1 MSSNSAPMVVVV
13 CGGPAPHPKSI
24 EFVPADAVVIAVD
37 SGLDN
42 ARDLGLR
49 PIMVIGDLDSI
60 SPSGLDWVRKQS
72 IEIKEFPKD
81 KDKSDLELALNE
93 ASNLGDSVFVI
104 ASDSGRFDQTFGN
117 ITLMGSESLA
127 LVKCHGLIGAAYV
140 TLIRDR
146 EAIYGSNG
154 KVVSIFCLGR
164 SASGVTARGFDWEL
178 TNDKL
183 PSGSTLGLSNVLKG
197 EEGMISVTDGVLV
210 AIQPEAIQV

>member
-24 EFVPADAVVIAVD
+24 EFVPVDAVVIAVD

-60 SPSGLDWVRKQS
+60 SSSGLDWVRKQRV
-72 IEIKEFPKD
+72 EIKEFPKD

-93 ASNLGDSVFVI
+93 ASNLGDSVFII

-127 LVKCHGLIGAAYV
+127 FVNCHGLIGSAYI

-154 KVVSIFCLGR
+154 KFHKPPRIFRKRIRTLLT
-164 SASGVTARGFDWEL
+164 VTNRI
-178 TNDKL
+178 
-183 PSGSTLGLSNVLKG
+183 GS
-197 EEGMISVTDGVLV
+197 
-210 AIQPEAIQV
+210 